1 MNDNKLLILL
11 NQGSREDLMKLT
23 GIGEVLADSLVA
35 ARPFDSLTDAQEVNG
50 ISANLIEHM
59 QQQVAQ
65 SDLWS
70 DFDAEIESE
79 KKEKGEEAESGELQT
94 GKDQVVQEALADKD
108 EAVGEGE
115 NSAPAEFME
124 AEQAVGEV
132 ASEPFLAASQ
142 PVTETSTDNR
152 IEAEPEPERSA
163 EISREEPAEVKDK
176 HAELEQVSQS
186 VSVEEGAADQP
197 KPEKPEPVSK
207 AGVSVFALF
216 ATNFLTAMV
225 AILLTLIVLA
235 GINGSL
241 RFATQAEFQSLQRES
256 SQLSTQAE
264 TLQQELAGLRS
275 RVDTLEGLGE
285 RLVVMESTQEQ
296 FSTDLET
303 TNQLVSDVQSDL
315 TVLNEQVEQ
324 QSERTQRFETFL
336 LDLQALLSG
345 LFAPEG
351 E

>member
-11 NQGSREDLMKLT
+11 NRGSREDLMKLT
-23 GIGEVLADSLVA
+23 GIGKVLADSLVA
-35 ARPFDSLTDAQEVNG
+35 ARPFDSLTEAQEVNG

-65 SDLWS
+65 SGSWS

-79 KKEKGEEAESGELQT
+79 KKEMREEAESKELQT
-94 GKDQVVQEALADKD
+94 GADQVAEEEISIRHA
-108 EAVGEGE
+108 AVGEEEIGGHME
-115 NSAPAEFME
+115 AME
-124 AEQAVGEV
+124 AEEV
-132 ASEPFLAASQ
+132 AGETSKEPNLASSQ
-142 PVTETSTDNR
+142 PVAEKPQE
-152 IEAEPEPERSA
+152 EA
-163 EISREEPAEVKDK
+163 AEVKDK
-176 HAELEQVSQS
+176 GADAQEAAQA
-186 VSVEEGAADQP
+186 VSVEEGAAEQP
-197 KPEKPEPVSK
+197 QPEKPERFSR
-207 AGVSVFALF
+207 AGVSVIALF
-216 ATNFLTAMV
+216 ATNTLTALV

-241 RFATQAEFQSLQRES
+241 RFGTQAEFQSLQRES
-256 SQLSTQAE
+256 SQLSAQSE

-285 RLVVMESTQEQ
+285 RLVVMECAQEQ

-303 TNQLVSDVQSDL
+303 TNQLVSDVQADL